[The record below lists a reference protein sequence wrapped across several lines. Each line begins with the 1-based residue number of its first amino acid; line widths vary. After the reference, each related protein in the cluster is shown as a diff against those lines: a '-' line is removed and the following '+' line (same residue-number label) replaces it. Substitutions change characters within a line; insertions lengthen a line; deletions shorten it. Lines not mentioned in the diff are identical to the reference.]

1 MLWAD
6 PHQCRRGSGG
16 RGGKDIA
23 GRTIGGSPCAL
34 TVPGLHA
41 ILTPMRALSVITLLT
56 ALILPTSALAEVQ
69 TITATHTYIL
79 GDNDSRNDARQLCF
93 LQAKQKVLEQAES
106 FIQSHS
112 VINNFELTK
121 DQMTSYSAAVLSVE
135 IVKEDVGLSNGQ
147 HTLTITVKADV
158 DVDQVNTLLAA
169 IVADKSVADRVARQQ
184 QEIRELEG
192 QVQTLNSRLSVAT
205 TGMASE
211 LRKER
216 MVVLKNIAGLDRIQL
231 VATQRI
237 AREQET
243 IQQKTEMIL
252 KYVLRD
258 MTPQEVLS
266 LLGEPVKKGLF
277 SSSGFGLN
285 WYYGELWICFDEP
298 LGLED
303 WRVVGIGRAGPF
315 PNSMRLCAKNLLSQ

>member
-1 MLWAD
+1 
-6 PHQCRRGSGG
+6 
-16 RGGKDIA
+16 
-23 GRTIGGSPCAL
+23 
-34 TVPGLHA
+34 
-41 ILTPMRALSVITLLT
+41 MRAFFVITLLA
-56 ALILPTSALAEVQ
+56 ALILPTGAFAEVQ

-106 FIQSHS
+106 FIQSQS
-112 VINNFELTK
+112 VVNNFELTK

-147 HTLTITVKADV
+147 HTLTLTVKAEV
-158 DVDQVNTLLAA
+158 DVDQVNTLLEA
-169 IVADKSVADRVARQQ
+169 IVADKSLADRVVQQ
-184 QEIRELEG
+184 QQQIRELEG

-205 TGMASE
+205 SGAASA

-216 MVVLKNIAGLDRIQL
+216 TVVFENIVGLDHIQL
-231 VATQRI
+231 VAAERI
-237 AREQET
+237 AHEKET
-243 IQQKTEMIL
+243 IQRKTEMIL

-266 LLGEPVKKGLF
+266 LVGEPVKKGLI

-303 WRVVGIGRAGPF
+303 WRVEGIGRAGPF
-315 PNSMRLCAKNLLSQ
+315 PNPIRVCSNNLFSQ

>member
-1 MLWAD
+1 
-6 PHQCRRGSGG
+6 
-16 RGGKDIA
+16 
-23 GRTIGGSPCAL
+23 
-34 TVPGLHA
+34 
-41 ILTPMRALSVITLLT
+41 MRALSVITLLA
-56 ALILPTSALAEVQ
+56 ALILPTDALAEVQ
-69 TITATHTYIL
+69 TITATHTYMM

-93 LQAKQKVLEQAES
+93 LQAKREVLEKAER
-106 FIQSHS
+106 FIQSQS

-147 HTLTITVKADV
+147 HTLTLTVKADV
-158 DVDQVNTLLAA
+158 DVDRVNTLLAA
-169 IVADKSVADRVARQQ
+169 IVADKNLADRVAQQ
-184 QEIRELEG
+184 QQQIREREE
-192 QVQTLNSRLSVAT
+192 QVQTLNSRLSIAIP
-205 TGMASE
+205 GAASE

-216 MVVLKNIAGLDRIQL
+216 TVVFENIAGLDRIQL
-231 VATQRI
+231 TATGRI

-266 LLGEPVKKGLF
+266 LVGEPVKKGLI

-303 WRVVGIGRAGPF
+303 WRVEGIGRAGPF
-315 PNSMRLCAKNLLSQ
+315 PNPIRVCSHNLLFQ

>member
-1 MLWAD
+1 
-6 PHQCRRGSGG
+6 
-16 RGGKDIA
+16 
-23 GRTIGGSPCAL
+23 
-34 TVPGLHA
+34 
-41 ILTPMRALSVITLLT
+41 MRALSVITLLA
-56 ALILPTSALAEVQ
+56 ALILPTGAMAKVQ

-93 LQAKQKVLEQAES
+93 LQAKREVLEKAES
-106 FIQSHS
+106 FIQSQS
-112 VINNFELTK
+112 VVNNFELTK

-135 IVKEDVGLSNGQ
+135 VVKEDLGLSNGQ
-147 HTLTITVKADV
+147 TTLTLTVKADV
-158 DVDQVNTLLAA
+158 DVDQVNALLAA
-169 IVADKSVADRVARQQ
+169 IVADKSLADRVAQQ
-184 QEIRELEG
+184 QQQIHEREE
-192 QVQTLNSRLSVAT
+192 QVQTLNSRLSVAAPSA
-205 TGMASE
+205 ASE

-216 MVVLKNIAGLDRIQL
+216 TVVFENIAGLDRMQL
-231 VATQRI
+231 TATERI
-237 AREQET
+237 AHEQEI

-266 LLGEPVKKGLF
+266 LVGEPVKKGLF

-303 WRVVGIGRAGPF
+303 WRVEGIGRAGPF
-315 PNSMRLCAKNLLSQ
+315 PNPIRVCSNNLLSQ

>member
-1 MLWAD
+1 
-6 PHQCRRGSGG
+6 
-16 RGGKDIA
+16 
-23 GRTIGGSPCAL
+23 
-34 TVPGLHA
+34 
-41 ILTPMRALSVITLLT
+41 MRALPVITLLA
-56 ALILPTSALAEVQ
+56 ALILPTGAFAEVQ

-93 LQAKQKVLEQAES
+93 LQAKREVLEQAES

-121 DQMTSYSAAVLSVE
+121 DQITSYSAAVLSVE
-135 IVKEDVGLSNGQ
+135 IVKEDVGLSNG
-147 HTLTITVKADV
+147 HNTLTLTVKTDV

-169 IVADKSVADRVARQQ
+169 IVADKSVADRVAQQ
-184 QEIRELEG
+184 QQQVLELEG
-192 QVQTLNSRLSVAT
+192 QVQTMNSRLSVAT
-205 TGMASE
+205 SGTASE

-216 MVVLKNIAGLDRIQL
+216 NVVLENIAGLDRIQL

-237 AREQET
+237 VREKET
-243 IQQKTEMIL
+243 IQQKTESIL

-258 MTPQEVLS
+258 MTPHEVLS
-266 LLGEPVKKGLF
+266 LVGEPVKRGLF

-303 WRVVGIGRAGPF
+303 WRVEGIGRAGPS
-315 PNSMRLCAKNLLSQ
+315 PNPIRVCSNNLLSQ

>member
-1 MLWAD
+1 
-6 PHQCRRGSGG
+6 
-16 RGGKDIA
+16 
-23 GRTIGGSPCAL
+23 
-34 TVPGLHA
+34 
-41 ILTPMRALSVITLLT
+41 MRALSVIILLA
-56 ALILPTSALAEVQ
+56 ALIRPTGAFAEVQ

-112 VINNFELTK
+112 VVNSFELTK

-135 IVKEDVGLSNGQ
+135 LVKEDVDLSDGQ
-147 HTLTITVKADV
+147 YTLTLTVKADV
-158 DVDQVNTLLAA
+158 DVEQVNALLAA
-169 IVADKSVADRVARQQ
+169 IVADKNLADRVAQQ
-184 QEIRELEG
+184 QQQIRGLEE
-192 QVQTLNSRLSVAT
+192 QVQSLNSYLSIAT
-205 TGMASE
+205 SGAASK

-216 MVVLKNIAGLDRIQL
+216 TVVFENIAGLDRMQL

-237 AREQET
+237 SREKET

-258 MTPQEVLS
+258 MTPQEVLI
-266 LLGEPVKKGLF
+266 LVGEPVKKWLF

-303 WRVVGIGRAGPF
+303 WRVAGIGRAGPF
-315 PNSMRLCAKNLLSQ
+315 PNPIRVCSNNLLSQ

>member
-1 MLWAD
+1 
-6 PHQCRRGSGG
+6 
-16 RGGKDIA
+16 
-23 GRTIGGSPCAL
+23 
-34 TVPGLHA
+34 
-41 ILTPMRALSVITLLT
+41 MRALSVITLLA
-56 ALILPTSALAEVQ
+56 ALILPTGAFAEVQ

-93 LQAKQKVLEQAES
+93 LQAKREVLEKAES
-106 FIQSHS
+106 FIQSQS
-112 VINNFELTK
+112 VVNNFELTK
-121 DQMTSYSAAVLSVE
+121 DQIASYSAAVLGVE

-147 HTLTITVKADV
+147 TTLTLTVKADV
-158 DVDQVNTLLAA
+158 DIDQVNTLLAA
-169 IVADKSVADRVARQQ
+169 IVADKNLADRVVQQ
-184 QEIRELEG
+184 QQQIRELEE

-205 TGMASE
+205 SGTASE

-216 MVVLKNIAGLDRIQL
+216 NVVFENIAWLDRIQL

-266 LLGEPVKKGLF
+266 LVGEPVKKGLF

-303 WRVVGIGRAGPF
+303 WRVAGIGRAGPF
-315 PNSMRLCAKNLLSQ
+315 PNPIRVCSNNLLSQ

>member
-1 MLWAD
+1 
-6 PHQCRRGSGG
+6 
-16 RGGKDIA
+16 
-23 GRTIGGSPCAL
+23 
-34 TVPGLHA
+34 
-41 ILTPMRALSVITLLT
+41 MRALSVITLLA
-56 ALILPTSALAEVQ
+56 ALVLPTGALAEVQ

-106 FIQSHS
+106 FIQSQS
-112 VINNFELTK
+112 VVNNFELTK

-135 IVKEDVGLSNGQ
+135 IVKEDVGLSDGQ
-147 HTLTITVKADV
+147 NTLTLTVKTDV
-158 DVDQVNTLLAA
+158 DVDRVNTLLAA
-169 IVADKSVADRVARQQ
+169 IVADKSLADRVAQQ
-184 QEIRELEG
+184 QQQIHELEE

-205 TGMASE
+205 PGAASE

-216 MVVLKNIAGLDRIQL
+216 KVVFENIAGLDRIQL

-237 AREQET
+237 AREKET

-266 LLGEPVKKGLF
+266 LVGEPLKKGLF

-303 WRVVGIGRAGPF
+303 WRVEGIGRAGPF
-315 PNSMRLCAKNLLSQ
+315 PNPIRVCSNNFLSQ

>member
-1 MLWAD
+1 
-6 PHQCRRGSGG
+6 
-16 RGGKDIA
+16 
-23 GRTIGGSPCAL
+23 
-34 TVPGLHA
+34 
-41 ILTPMRALSVITLLT
+41 MRALSVIILLA
-56 ALILPTSALAEVQ
+56 ALIRPTGAFAEVQ

-79 GDNDSRNDARQLCF
+79 GDNDSRNDARHLCF

-112 VINNFELTK
+112 VINSFELTK

-135 IVKEDVGLSNGQ
+135 LVKEDLDLSDGQ
-147 HTLTITVKADV
+147 YTLTLTVKADV
-158 DVDQVNTLLAA
+158 DVEQVNALLAA
-169 IVADKSVADRVARQQ
+169 IVADKNLADRVAQQ
-184 QEIRELEG
+184 QQQIRGLEE
-192 QVQTLNSRLSVAT
+192 QVQSLNSHLSIAT
-205 TGMASE
+205 SGAASK

-216 MVVLKNIAGLDRIQL
+216 TVVFENTAGLDRMQL

-237 AREQET
+237 SREKET

-252 KYVLRD
+252 KYVLHD

-266 LLGEPVKKGLF
+266 LVGEPVKKWLF

-303 WRVVGIGRAGPF
+303 WRVAGIGRAGPF
-315 PNSMRLCAKNLLSQ
+315 PNPIRVCSNNLLSQ

>member
-1 MLWAD
+1 
-6 PHQCRRGSGG
+6 
-16 RGGKDIA
+16 
-23 GRTIGGSPCAL
+23 
-34 TVPGLHA
+34 
-41 ILTPMRALSVITLLT
+41 MRALSVITLLT

-93 LQAKQKVLEQAES
+93 LQAKREVLEQAER

-112 VINNFELTK
+112 VINNFAFTK
-121 DQMTSYSAAVLSVE
+121 DQMTSYSAAILGVE

-147 HTLTITVKADV
+147 HTLTLAVTADV

-169 IVADKSVADRVARQQ
+169 IVADKSVADRVAQQQ
-184 QEIRELEG
+184 QEIHELEK

-205 TGMASE
+205 MGMASE

-216 MVVLKNIAGLDRIQL
+216 TVVLKNIVGLDHIQL

-243 IQQKTEMIL
+243 IQQKTKNIL

-266 LLGEPVKKGLF
+266 LVGEPVKKGLF

-315 PNSMRLCAKNLLSQ
+315 PNSMRLCANNLLSQ

>member
-1 MLWAD
+1 
-6 PHQCRRGSGG
+6 
-16 RGGKDIA
+16 
-23 GRTIGGSPCAL
+23 
-34 TVPGLHA
+34 
-41 ILTPMRALSVITLLT
+41 MRALSVITLLA
-56 ALILPTSALAEVQ
+56 ALILPTGAVAEVQ

-79 GDNDSRNDARQLCF
+79 GDHDSRNDARQLCF
-93 LQAKQKVLEQAES
+93 LHAKRKVLEQAES

-135 IVKEDVGLSNGQ
+135 TVTEDVGLSNGQ
-147 HTLTITVKADV
+147 NTLTLTVKTDV

-169 IVADKSVADRVARQQ
+169 IMADKSIADRVAQQ
-184 QEIRELEG
+184 QQQIQELEG
-192 QVQTLNSRLSVAT
+192 QVQTLNSSLSVAPSGT
-205 TGMASE
+205 ASA

-216 MVVLKNIAGLDRIQL
+216 TVVFEHIAELDRLQL
-231 VATQRI
+231 IAAQRI

-266 LLGEPVKKGLF
+266 LVGEPVKKGLF

-315 PNSMRLCAKNLLSQ
+315 PNSIRLCAKNLLSQ

>member
-1 MLWAD
+1 
-6 PHQCRRGSGG
+6 
-16 RGGKDIA
+16 
-23 GRTIGGSPCAL
+23 
-34 TVPGLHA
+34 
-41 ILTPMRALSVITLLT
+41 MRVLSVIILLA
-56 ALILPTSALAEVQ
+56 ALILPTGAFAEVQ

-93 LQAKQKVLEQAES
+93 LQAKREVLEQAES
-106 FIQSHS
+106 VIQSHS

-135 IVKEDVGLSNGQ
+135 IVKEDLGLSNGQ
-147 HTLTITVKADV
+147 NTLTLTVKADV

-169 IVADKSVADRVARQQ
+169 IVADKSLADRVAQQ
-184 QEIRELEG
+184 QQQIREREE

-205 TGMASE
+205 SGTASE

-216 MVVLKNIAGLDRIQL
+216 TVVFENIARLDRMQL

-237 AREQET
+237 AREKET
-243 IQQKTEMIL
+243 IQQKTESIL

-258 MTPQEVLS
+258 MTPHEVLS
-266 LLGEPVKKGLF
+266 LVGEPVKRGLF

-303 WRVVGIGRAGPF
+303 WRVEGIGRAGPS
-315 PNSMRLCAKNLLSQ
+315 PNPIRVCSNNLLAQ